1 MEIQKDK
8 VYAVLTGDIIGSSRL
23 SGEQRQELY
32 QAMQRASARLQ
43 EAFVQAVPLE
53 MDIFRGD
60 SWQLLVAEPE
70 KALRIGLLYRL
81 DIRTS
86 FADKA
91 DSRFGLG
98 IGRILFLPG
107 ERVSQGEGPAFRLSG
122 QALDSLPAY
131 SSMGMALE
139 PGRQQGWAELL
150 QSCMV
155 LLDTI
160 VRDWTPKQA
169 LAVYGAL
176 LGWTQ
181 DRIATLWQPKVSQQT
196 IAEYLQKAGWANVKH
211 FLQVFE
217 ASMSRF

>member
-23 SGEQRQELY
+23 DDEKRQELY
-32 QAMQRASARLQ
+32 QTMQRASCSLRQ
-43 EAFVQAVPLE
+43 AFVQALPLE
-53 MDIFRGD
+53 VDIFRGD

-81 DIRTS
+81 EIKTS
-86 FADKA
+86 FANRA

-98 IGRILFLPG
+98 LGRISFLPG

-122 QALDSLPAY
+122 QALDNLPAY
-131 SSMGMALE
+131 SSMGLRLE
-139 PGRQQGWAELL
+139 SWQHKGWAELL

-155 LLDTI
+155 LLDALS
-160 VRDWTPKQA
+160 RGWTPKQA

-181 DRIATLWQPKVSQQT
+181 GSIACLWQPRISQQT
-196 IAEYLQKAGWANVKH
+196 VAEYLQKAGWANVKH
-211 FLQVFE
+211 FLRFFE
-217 ASMSRF
+217 TYLLCS

>member
-43 EAFVQAVPLE
+43 EAFVLAVPLE

-160 VRDWTPKQA
+160 VRGWTPKQA

-181 DRIATLWQPKVSQQT
+181 ERIATLWQPRVSQQT